1 MAEQIDLLQYFLK
14 LIPDFAILDI
24 AEKTYYVD
32 DKGLKTEPWFGV
44 YTIRN
49 NESTVYGI
57 EAYRT
62 LLFSPVPL
70 VFELPQTLTG
80 NKDYNAIKIGE
91 YHSMN
96 VYVCYMPE
104 DQYLNTDVIKFKVKP
119 GTVTQDI
126 LNNTP
131 NIIGVII

>member
-24 AEKTYYVD
+24 AEKTYYID
-32 DKGLKTEPWFGV
+32 DKGLKTEPWFNV
-44 YTIRN
+44 YPITN
-49 NESTVYGI
+49 NTSTTYGI
-57 EAYRT
+57 LAYRT

-96 VYVCYMPE
+96 VYVCYAPE
-104 DQYLNTDVIKFKVKP
+104 DQYLNTDIIKFKFKP

-131 NIIGVII
+131 NVIGVII